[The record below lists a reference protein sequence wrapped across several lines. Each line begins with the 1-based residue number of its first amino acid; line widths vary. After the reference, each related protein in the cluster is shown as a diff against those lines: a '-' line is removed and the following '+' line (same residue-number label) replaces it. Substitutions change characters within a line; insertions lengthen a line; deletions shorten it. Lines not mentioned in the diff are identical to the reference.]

1 MAHDA
6 PPPSGLA
13 RVRDPGRGPAGDA
26 LPPPRT
32 HDRQRTVLATAWTLL
47 ALAAAVGLAAVRVRA
62 EADLALQG
70 VPVAPTLSAALTTLL
85 ATGLAWRTG
94 GRPLVAAVVGG
105 LLTATAVVT
114 GYDPLLAGAA
124 LGAAVVGAALAVL
137 LTVPARSLPAVVRE
151 VVLAL
156 VVAGVAA
163 LATWGYGAP
172 VDDTRLSY
180 VALGL
185 ALLLTLVVVH
195 RPAGGVHALGRAGV
209 LLVLGGVLLLALSL
223 AYAWAL
229 QRWGAPSLVADVTA
243 ARDRARDLLG
253 AVPAPLQV
261 LVGVPALVVGVA
273 VRDRRRQGWW
283 VCAFGTTATT
293 PVTVGLVTGDDATTL
308 LLATAY
314 AAALGLLLGLLVLG
328 LLRLLG
334 RAGSRGHRPEPSRIR
349 ALR

>member
-1 MAHDA
+1 MTHEAT
-6 PPPSGLA
+6 PSGLA

-26 LPPPRT
+26 LPPPRA
-32 HDRQRTVLATAWTLL
+32 HDRQRSVLAAAWTVL
-47 ALAAAVGLAAVRVRA
+47 ALAAAVALAVLRVRA
-62 EADLALQG
+62 EPGLTVQG
-70 VPVAPTLSAALTTLL
+70 VPVAPTLAAALTTLL
-85 ATGLAWRTG
+85 VTGLAWRTG
-94 GRPLVAAVVGG
+94 GRPVVAAVVGG
-105 LLTATAVVT
+105 VLTAAAVAT

-124 LGAAVVGAALAVL
+124 LGSAVVGAVLAVL
-137 LTVPARSLPAVVRE
+137 LTVPARSLPGVVRE

-156 VVAGVAA
+156 VVAGVGA
-163 LATWGYGAP
+163 LATWGYAAP
-172 VDDTRLSY
+172 VDDGRLSY

-209 LLVLGGVLLLALSL
+209 LLVLGGVALLAASL

-229 QRWGAPSLVADVTA
+229 QRWGAPSLVADVGA
-243 ARDRARDLLG
+243 LRDRAQDLLG

-261 LVGVPALVVGVA
+261 LVGVPALAVGVA

-283 VCAFGTTATT
+283 VCAFGATATA
-293 PVTVGLVTGDDATTL
+293 PVTVALATGTAATTL

-314 AAALGLLLGLLVLG
+314 AALLGLLLGLLVLG
-328 LLRLLG
+328 LLRLVG
-334 RAGSRGHRPEPSRIR
+334 RTGATAHRPEPSRVR